1 MDYKNY
7 EKSKSQGMRL
17 DEQDPQ
23 AVGRKGLIICGLSK
37 VTATLVI

>member
-1 MDYKNY
+1 MDYRNY

-23 AVGRKGLIICGLSK
+23 AVWRKVLLICGL
-37 VTATLVI
+37 